1 MNWREVSRELTTDL
15 GQPSMQS
22 VQCFAIYFDV
32 YDFLHPKIINMS
44 DLDRSPLLISDSCI
58 ER

>member
-1 MNWREVSRELTTDL
+1 
-15 GQPSMQS
+15 MQS